1 MNYNN
6 STISV
11 TTTISSIVGELFA
24 QRNMN
29 GEFHANKVA
38 LNGVYF
44 IYDPEAGF
52 KLCNARHHTINVCFP
67 TQNGIEPTLIS
78 VPCYTCVNVT
88 ELFVHYMQQD
98 IDSITIIENSD
109 DCEVNDHHAFGY
121 GYIHFTDPCTVYD
134 TGEMQIKLTST
145 EMVIT
150 PKAENVEII
159 NLFIQSTRRNKSLH
173 LHNYRM
179 KNNEEIIPHFIN
191 LAENEEIYMSIL
203 LRLPNGEKDSRYKI
217 EQLSEEELNFLR
229 KD

>member
-1 MNYNN
+1 MNYN

-44 IYDPEAGF
+44 IYDPEVGF
-52 KLCNARHHTINVCFP
+52 ELCNARHHTINVCFP
-67 TQNGIEPTLIS
+67 THNGIEETLIS
-78 VPCYTCVNVT
+78 IPFRACMNVT
-88 ELFVHYMQQD
+88 ALFVDYMKQD

-109 DCEVNDHHAFGY
+109 NCEVNEQLTLEY
-121 GYIHFTDPCTVYD
+121 GYANFTNPCTVYD
-134 TGEMQIKLTST
+134 IRKMQIKLTST

-150 PKAENVEII
+150 PKAEDIEIV

-173 LHNYRM
+173 LYNYRM